1 MIQCSQWSCYAS
13 DYHSLQANT
22 HPDPVWAVHALC
34 GVCLLRRSRL
44 SRWPSGKADGE
55 KCVLRHASTRARW
68 SSRPSHLGAEV
79 TRRLKDQHNQCCQ
92 PNHGSSQDERDS
104 SEELADERI
113 RLLGTKRRNRE
124 TASELVAGTI
134 RDTR

>member
-1 MIQCSQWSCYAS
+1 MQVIIIHCKLILTPILCGQCMLFVEYAS
-13 DYHSLQANT
+13 CGEVDLVGGQA
-22 HPDPVWAVHALC
+22 
-34 GVCLLRRSRL
+34 GRQME
-44 SRWPSGKADGE
+44 K